1 MKTRTKIGLGIAA
14 LLIVGAIVAAF
25 RPTAVPVETTA
36 VRLGPL
42 QETVEEEGKTR
53 MHDHFVVAA
62 TVSGKLRRVELH
74 AGDPVHA
81 GDILAWLDPAPIDP
95 RETAVLQARLDAARA
110 SQQEADALAGRAT
123 SEHQQATTDLG
134 RAKVLFEQG
143 VASKEALDRA
153 STLASSA
160 AKQLDAANSRAQSA
174 AYQVQE
180 ARAALI
186 SRSGD
191 HPGAPV
197 PVRSPVSGRV
207 LRLLEQSERVLA
219 AGNPII
225 EIGYAPR
232 MEVVADFLTR
242 DVVRV
247 APGMNAM
254 ITDWGGDKPLKAR
267 VRMVEPGGFT
277 KVSALGVEEQRAN
290 VVLDFLDSSDG
301 LADGYRVEVR
311 IITWQNPEVLK
322 IPVSAVFRSGED
334 WAVFKVRNGT
344 ARRMQ
349 VRLGHRGEFDI
360 EATSG
365 VSAGDLLIIHP
376 SADVSEGT
384 RVRVS
389 GP

>member
-1 MKTRTKIGLGIAA
+1 MIA
-14 LLIVGAIVAAF
+14 GAVVAAF
-25 RPTAVPVETTA
+25 RPTAVPVETTT
-36 VRLGPL
+36 VRRGPL

-62 TVSGKLRRVELH
+62 TVSGKLRRVALH
-74 AGDPVHA
+74 AGDPVRA
-81 GDILAWLDPAPIDP
+81 GDILAWLDPVPINP

-110 SQQEADALAGRAT
+110 SQQEADALTGRAT
-123 SEHQQATTDLG
+123 AEHQQAATDLT
-134 RAKVLFEQG
+134 RAKALFEQG
-143 VASKEALDRA
+143 VSSKDALDRA

-232 MEVVADFLTR
+232 MEIVADFLTR

-247 APGMNAM
+247 APGMDAL

-277 KVSALGVEEQRAN
+277 KISALGVEEQRAN
-290 VVLDFLDSSDG
+290 VVLDFLDSSDR
-301 LADGYRVEVR
+301 LADGYRVEVQV
-311 IITWQNPEVLK
+311 ITWQSPEVLK

-334 WAVFKVRNGT
+334 WTVFTVHNGV
-344 ARRMQ
+344 ARRTQ
-349 VRLGHRGEFDI
+349 VKLGHRGEFEI
-360 EATSG
+360 EAASG
-365 VSAGDLLIIHP
+365 VIAGDLLIIHP

-384 RVRVS
+384 RVQVS